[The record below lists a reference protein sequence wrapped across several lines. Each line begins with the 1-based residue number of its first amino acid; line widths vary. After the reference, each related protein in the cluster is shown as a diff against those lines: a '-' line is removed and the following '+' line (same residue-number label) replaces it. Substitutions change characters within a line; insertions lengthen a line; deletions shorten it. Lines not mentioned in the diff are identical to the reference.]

1 MSPCPQTSFL
11 AQVSIRYNKAMFA
24 DPATNVAKL
33 GVIDG
38 HKVIDLGAGSGF
50 YSIEV
55 AKKVG
60 ASGRVYAVDVQKNLL
75 ERLRSVASNQGIK
88 NIEVVWGNAENI
100 GGTKLREAIAD
111 RVIAS
116 NILFQIEKPD
126 EFCLEIKRVLK
137 PGGKVLIVD
146 WSGVTTL
153 SPKTIFPAKKTS
165 KFS

>member
-88 NIEVVWGNAENI
+88 NIEVVCGNAENS

-111 RVIAS
+111 SVI
-116 NILFQIEKPD
+116 
-126 EFCLEIKRVLK
+126 
-137 PGGKVLIVD
+137 
-146 WSGVTTL
+146 
-153 SPKTIFPAKKTS
+153 
-165 KFS
+165 